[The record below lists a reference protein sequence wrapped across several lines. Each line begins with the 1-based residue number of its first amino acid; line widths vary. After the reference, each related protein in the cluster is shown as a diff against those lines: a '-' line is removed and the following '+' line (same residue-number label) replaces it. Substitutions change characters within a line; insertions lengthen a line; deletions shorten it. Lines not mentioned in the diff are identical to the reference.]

1 MCTGER
7 EGVHMYRAEGRWL
20 LGEAEAL
27 AGYHLHHQSQLLP
40 VVMATLLEPRS
51 QGQLHRDPL
60 YMYNIAYIYIYMN
73 ALHVATSEPGLTRK
87 GLGE

>member
-1 MCTGER
+1 MH
-7 EGVHMYRAEGRWL
+7 VYRGEGRWL

-60 YMYNIAYIYIYMN
+60 YTCTILHTYIMY